1 MSVIETQQPSYDE
14 LKNITSQVREEKRQ
28 KHLERIKIGRDE
40 AIKHITT
47 GCFDKMTNAANN
59 GFDKIDIYSFNWVK
73 DPNETHDENGNKT
86 IFEGHVRLLDLIT
99 KSNRDFISSLNNF
112 FNKDGETKYHSGFY
126 KKKDNE
132 TGIYSWNIFVSW
144 SPRKL
149 RFHESSNSDENH
161 EPVKRSQ
168 YSGRG
173 RGRDEGRGGR
183 GRNEGR
189 GGRGGRSNQ
198 YQKNI

>member
-1 MSVIETQQPSYDE
+1 MSTIEMQQPSYDE
-14 LKNITSQVREEKRQ
+14 LKNITLQVREEKRQ

-40 AIKHITT
+40 AIKHITE

-59 GFDKIDIYSFNWVK
+59 GLDKTDIYSFTWVK

-112 FNKDGETKYHSGFY
+112 FNKEGETKYHCGFY

-144 SPRKL
+144 SLRKPK
-149 RFHESSNSDENH
+149 FHDSLNDGDENQ
-161 EPVKRSQ
+161 EPVKRSH

-173 RGRDEGRGGR
+173 RGRDGRG
-183 GRNEGR
+183 GR